1 MRSGGEAA
9 VGGEPRPRP
18 APAPA
23 HSGHGQPRL
32 AIPLIERP
40 ELLDRLDSGRP
51 LMVLRAPPGFGKT
64 TLAAQ
69 WLRQLATPT
78 KITAWVR
85 PPPTDDPDVF
95 WSAVVEALA
104 RAGLSVTADCAGSAR
119 TATLSRAL
127 RHDGPPVL
135 LVIDDLDNVSDPTI
149 DEHLAQLLHE
159 APRLRL
165 LITLHSGRRFRAGR
179 VTDLDTT
186 TVAATDLLFTAEE
199 TTELAAA
206 LMASQ
211 PPTAADAVYR
221 ECAGWPGLTRAVLVE
236 IADRRLPAREADV
249 VAIVDEIT
257 GEFLRDRISRQPAAP
272 GSLDFALA
280 TSAAEELTVALAEAL
295 TEDPAAKSYLKCWA
309 GAGALV
315 VDRRHGETVYRL
327 PPAARRLLAGE
338 LHRRHPERIAPLHA
352 RLAEYYLDDHPG
364 WAIGHAVRAQDWPL
378 VVRVIDAAWR
388 ILLIEH
394 RERLYDAITA
404 TPASFLRTSR
414 RATAMRDVMLQVSA
428 SGMLTTNVLP
438 GAPEALA
445 VLSRSD
451 DAPAQLD
458 VALAVLVAF
467 RNCASAEDAGSVA
480 LRVLDFARATRAA
493 HPAATAKLF
502 PSVLAQVGAVLLLA
516 GDAARAI
523 DPLREA
529 YQRASEGSFDYVAR
543 DAASKLALI
552 HALDGDLRRASRWLQ
567 RYEDAPAASSWL
579 SAYFEPAVATAAL
592 LTALD
597 RLSIREA
604 VGIIDH
610 VTPSMFPERFRGLY
624 LYGRALLALHDG
636 TTADLLD
643 ELDDASSEQRDLAM
657 AGRNEAALLAAAK
670 ADLLLALGRG
680 NQARAVLFGEHRDH
694 PALRVSHARLALLT
708 GDHATALRFAN
719 DPQWERRAGVRSRQ
733 ELTLIHA
740 VAAYR
745 SGHHTIA
752 TQALNRV
759 AEAARATGA
768 LRPLVTVPRHELL
781 QMVDDVPAAA
791 ELLAAEPVAQ
801 HPDVFPESVAVV
813 TLTQRE
819 QLVLEKLATGLTLQQ
834 TADTLVVS
842 YNTIRTQQASIYRK
856 LGVDVRVDA
865 VARARQWGLM

>member
-1 MRSGGEAA
+1 MGGGESQ
-9 VGGEPRPRP
+9 PHPSP
-18 APAPA
+18 APALA
-23 HSGHGQPRL
+23 QRGHGQPRL
-32 AIPLIERP
+32 ATPLIERP
-40 ELLDRLDSGRP
+40 QLLDRLDSRRP
-51 LMVLRAPPGFGKT
+51 LTVLRAPPGFGKT

-69 WLRQLATPT
+69 WLRGRATPT
-78 KITAWVR
+78 KITAWLR
-85 PPPTDDPDVF
+85 PPATDDPDVF
-95 WSAVVEALA
+95 WSALVEALA
-104 RAGLSVTADCAGSAR
+104 QAGLSITADSAGSAP
-119 TATLSRAL
+119 TAALDRAL
-127 RHDGPPVL
+127 RRAGPPVL
-135 LVIDDLDNVSDPTI
+135 LVIDDLDNVSDPTV
-149 DEHLAQLLHE
+149 DDHLVQLLRE

-165 LITLHSGRRFRAGR
+165 LITLHGGRRFRAGW

-186 TVAATDLLFTAEE
+186 IVHAADLLFTGKE

-206 LMASQ
+206 LMAPQ

-236 IADRRLPAREADV
+236 IAGRRLPAREAEI
-249 VAIVDEIT
+249 VAIVDEIA
-257 GEFLRDRISRQPAAP
+257 GEFLRDRLSREPATP
-272 GSLDFALA
+272 GLLDFALT
-280 TSAAEELTVALAEAL
+280 TSATEELTVALVEAL
-295 TEDPAAKSYLKCWA
+295 TEDPAAKTYLEHWA
-309 GAGALV
+309 SAGALL
-315 VDRRHGETVYRL
+315 VDRRRGEPVYSW
-327 PPAARRLLAGE
+327 PPAARRLLAAE
-338 LHRRHPERIAPLHA
+338 LHRQHPGRIAPLHA
-352 RLAEYYLDDHPG
+352 RLAEFYLDDHPG
-364 WAIGHAVRAQDWPL
+364 WAIGHAVQAQDWPL
-378 VVRVIDAAWR
+378 VVRIIDAAWR
-388 ILLIEH
+388 ALLVEH

-404 TPASFLRTSR
+404 TPPSYLRTSR

-428 SGMLTTNVLP
+428 SEMLTTNVLP
-438 GAPEALA
+438 GAPEALK

-451 DAPAQLD
+451 DAPEQLE

-467 RNCASAEDAGSVA
+467 RNCASVEDARSVA
-480 LRVLDFARATRAA
+480 LRVLDLARATRAA
-493 HPAATAKLF
+493 HPAAIAKLF
-502 PSVLAQVGAVLLLA
+502 PSVLAQVGAALLA
-516 GDAARAI
+516 AGDRARAL
-523 DPLREA
+523 DPYREA

-543 DAASKLALI
+543 DAASKLAFI
-552 HALDGDLRRASRWLQ
+552 HALDGDLRRASLWLR
-567 RYEDAPAASSWL
+567 RYEDAPTTSSWL

-604 VGIIDH
+604 VGISDH
-610 VTPSMFPERFRGLY
+610 VAAPLFPERFRGLY

-636 TTADLLD
+636 TIADLLD
-643 ELDDASSEQRDLAM
+643 ELDEASSEQRDLAT

-680 NQARAVLFGEHRDH
+680 NQARAVLFGAYRDH

-708 GDHATALRFAN
+708 GDHATALRYAN

-745 SGHHTIA
+745 SGHHAIA
-752 TQALNRV
+752 SQALNRV

-768 LRPLVTVPRHELL
+768 LRPLVTVPRHELH

-791 ELLAAEPVAQ
+791 ELLAAEPVAR

-819 QLVLEKLATGLTLQQ
+819 QLVLGKLATGLTLQQ
-834 TADTLVVS
+834 TADALVVS

-856 LGVDVRVDA
+856 LGV
-865 VARARQWGLM
+865 

>member
-1 MRSGGEAA
+1 VG
-9 VGGEPRPRP
+9 GGEPQPRPSP

-23 HSGHGQPRL
+23 HSGRGRPRL
-32 AIPLIERP
+32 ATPLIERP
-40 ELLDRLDSGRP
+40 ELLDRLDIRRP
-51 LMVLRAPPGFGKT
+51 LIVLRAPPGFGKT
-64 TLAAQ
+64 TLATQ
-69 WLRQLATPT
+69 WLRERATPT
-78 KITAWVR
+78 KITAWLR

-95 WSAVVEALA
+95 WSAAVEALA
-104 RAGLSVTADCAGSAR
+104 RAGLSIPADFAGSAPR
-119 TATLSRAL
+119 AALDRAL

-135 LVIDDLDNVSDPTI
+135 LVIDDLDNVSDLTV
-149 DEHLAQLLHE
+149 DDHLVQLLRE

-165 LITLHSGRRFRAGR
+165 LITLQGGRRFRAGR
-179 VTDLDTT
+179 FTDLDTT
-186 TVAATDLLFTAEE
+186 TVAAADLLFTVEE

-206 LMASQ
+206 MMAPR

-221 ECAGWPGLTRAVLVE
+221 DCGGWPGLTRAVLVE
-236 IADRRLPAREADV
+236 LADRRPPAGEAEV
-249 VAIVDEIT
+249 VAIVDEIA
-257 GEFLRDRISRQPAAP
+257 GEFLQGCHSREHGAQL
-272 GSLDFALA
+272 LDFALT
-280 TSAAEELTVALAEAL
+280 TSAAEELSVSLVEAL
-295 TEDPAAKSYLKCWA
+295 TEDPAAKSYLEHWA
-309 GAGALV
+309 GAGALLV
-315 VDRRHGETVYRL
+315 ERRRGEPVYRWL
-327 PPAARRLLAGE
+327 PAARRLLAAE
-338 LHRRHPERIAPLHA
+338 LQRRHPERIAPLHT
-352 RLAEYYLDDHPG
+352 RLAEFYLDGHPG
-364 WAIGHAVRAQDWPL
+364 WAIEHAVQAHDWPL

-388 ILLIEH
+388 ALLVGH
-394 RERLYDAITA
+394 RQRLYDAITA
-404 TPASFLRTSR
+404 TPPSFLRTSR

-428 SGMLTTNVLP
+428 SEMLTTNVLP
-438 GAPEALA
+438 GASEALK

-451 DAPAQLD
+451 DAAEQLD

-467 RNCASAEDAGSVA
+467 RNCASVEDARSVA

-493 HPAATAKLF
+493 HPAAVAKLV
-502 PSVLAQVGAVLLLA
+502 PSVLAQVGAALLA
-516 GDAARAI
+516 AGDRARAL
-523 DPLREA
+523 DPYREA
-529 YQRASEGSFDYVAR
+529 YQRASEGAFDYVAR
-543 DAASKLALI
+543 DAASKLAFI
-552 HALDGDLRRASRWLQ
+552 HALDGDLRRASVWLR
-567 RYEDAPAASSWL
+567 RYEDAPTTASWL
-579 SAYFEPAVATAAL
+579 SVYFEPAVATAAL

-604 VGIIDH
+604 VGISDH
-610 VTPSMFPERFRGLY
+610 VAPPAFPERFRGLY

-643 ELDDASSEQRDLAM
+643 ELDEASTEQRDLAT

-708 GDHATALRFAN
+708 GDHATALRYAN

-740 VAAYR
+740 VAAHR
-745 SGHHTIA
+745 SGDHTVA

-768 LRPLVTVPRHELL
+768 LRPLVTVPRHELHR
-781 QMVDDVPAAA
+781 MVDDVPAAV

-813 TLTQRE
+813 SLTRRE

-834 TADTLVVS
+834 TADALVVS

-856 LGVDVRVDA
+856 LGVDARADA
-865 VARARQWGLM
+865 VTRARQWGLM